1 MASFAWDR
9 AWAKISKVSFLSDN
23 EFSNNF
29 NTITNFLITFPKHV
43 GICESERKF
52 NEYSG
57 ETKENLRKLLKVCIL
72 EVNPE

>member
-1 MASFAWDR
+1 M
-9 AWAKISKVSFLSDN
+9 
-23 EFSNNF
+23 
-29 NTITNFLITFPKHV
+29 NFLITFPKHV
-43 GICESERKF
+43 GIYESERKF